1 MLINAEVDKNEGD
14 EVQLKI
20 TEVEALLFTEGSEE
34 FKIWYILLHKKH
46 KSRRKIKLQME
57 TKMMLHQK
65 FWRDR

>member
-34 FKIWYILLHKKH
+34 FKI
-46 KSRRKIKLQME
+46 
-57 TKMMLHQK
+57 
-65 FWRDR
+65 